1 MIAVARIGKPRG
13 VKGGMW
19 LELYMDDLRLF
30 EAGEVVRL
38 GVSEGA
44 AEAFEV
50 EECFSYAK
58 GTVLKLKGVDL
69 PEDARRHMG
78 AEIFLPEDRVPQDGP
93 DVFDTREVIGYAVQD
108 RTRGRIGS
116 VTSVSQGPA
125 YWIFHVE
132 FDGGNVDIPAVKGL
146 GVELN
151 KTARIMNADLPDG
164 YPGLPGDDDAD

>member
-1 MIAVARIGKPRG
+1 
-13 VKGGMW
+13 MW
-19 LELYMDDLRLF
+19 LDLYRDDLGLF

-38 GVSEGA
+38 GMSEGA

-58 GTVLKLKGVDL
+58 GTVIKLEGVDL
-69 PEDARRHMG
+69 PEDARVHMG

-93 DVFDTREVIGYAVQD
+93 DVFDTREVVGYAVQD

-132 FDGGNVDIPAVKGL
+132 SDGLNVEIPAVRGL
-146 GVELN
+146 GVELD
-151 KTARIMNADLPDG
+151 KTARILNADLPDG